1 MKDYRSNLDEGISGL
16 DNITGAYKS
25 LMDVSS
31 EAVKVGQLS
40 NSYYDSGVDQ
50 VSFDSYLADAMKN
63 DLVSGEMINAS
74 SYKNTYLS
82 ALSNTGN
89 YYVDQLKS
97 IFSDVLA
104 DSGFKDFIEVANISF
119 DNDSYTNGT
128 PNMKN
133 KPFKLTLPNTFKPAS
148 DTSFAGNKRCSM
160 KAMFAF
166 FNISNLDLPEDKKY
180 SDYAVDLSKIDTEFV
195 CDMGFMFTAYMFRSV
210 AEPATSSQ
218 YQIPSI
224 DVSGFKTSNIGVYDP
239 TSNDAEQPVGSMMM
253 MFALTGS
260 KTDSGTGESKEIS
273 YTTEYKFGENFAIP
287 QKCDTRLMFA
297 YACGKKADMTKVNV
311 TSTMSFAAMFAL
323 CNISD
328 LDLST

>member
-1 MKDYRSNLDEGISGL
+1 M
-16 DNITGAYKS
+16 S
-25 LMDVSS
+25 L
-31 EAVKVGQLS
+31 
-40 NSYYDSGVDQ
+40 
-50 VSFDSYLADAMKN
+50 DSYLADAMN
-63 DLVSGEMINAS
+63 DDLISGEMLNAS

-82 ALSNTGN
+82 ALDSTSK
-89 YYVDQLKS
+89 YYVNQLKY

-104 DSGFKDFIEVANISF
+104 SSGFKDFIEAANISF
-119 DNDSYTNGT
+119 DKDTYLNET
-128 PNMKN
+128 PNINN

-148 DTSFAGNKRCSM
+148 ATSFGGNKRCSM
-160 KAMFAF
+160 KAMFAL
-166 FNISNLDLPEDKKY
+166 FNFSNLELPKDKKY
-180 SDYAVDLSKIDTEFV
+180 SDYMVELNKIDTEFV
-195 CDMGFMFTAYMFRSV
+195 CDMGFMFTAYMFHPV
-210 AEPATSSQ
+210 AEPAASAQ

-260 KTDSGTGESKEIS
+260 KINSGTQESKDIS
-273 YTTEYKFGENFAIP
+273 YTTEYKFSENFVIP

-311 TSTMSFAAMFAL
+311 TATMSFAAMFAL
-323 CNISD
+323 SNICD